1 MLSRGTCIAYLW
13 KILRQIFRFYIFT
26 RIYIFKI
33 LYDEI
38 MLNKKLNVA
47 IVSTT
52 LLLAITIIATPM
64 KIANA
69 QQQQQL
75 PAPISQ
81 SGIKNV
87 DQEITN
93 RGWASSSS

>member
-1 MLSRGTCIAYLW
+1 MLSRGTCIVYLW
-13 KILRQIFRFYIFT
+13 KILRQIFRFCIFT

-33 LYDEI
+33 LYHEI

-47 IVSTT
+47 IVSTM
-52 LLLAITIIATPM
+52 LLLATALIAIPI
-64 KIANA
+64 KIVNA
-69 QQQQQL
+69 QQQQL

>member
-1 MLSRGTCIAYLW
+1 MLSKGTCIVYLW
-13 KILRQIFRFYIFT
+13 KILRQIFIFCIFT

-33 LYDEI
+33 LYHEV
-38 MLNKKLNVA
+38 MSNKKLNVL
-47 IVSTT
+47 IVSTM
-52 LLLAITIIATPM
+52 LSLATALIAIPM
-64 KIANA
+64 KVANA
-69 QQQQQL
+69 QRQQQL

-93 RGWASSSS
+93 RGWVSSSS

>member
-1 MLSRGTCIAYLW
+1 MLSRGTCIVYLW
-13 KILRQIFRFYIFT
+13 KILRQIFIFCIFT

-33 LYDEI
+33 LYHEI
-38 MLNKKLNVA
+38 MLNKKMNVA
-47 IVSTT
+47 IIAT
-52 LLLAITIIATPM
+52 LLLATTIIATPM

-93 RGWASSSS
+93 RGWVSSSS

>member
-1 MLSRGTCIAYLW
+1 MS
-13 KILRQIFRFYIFT
+13 
-26 RIYIFKI
+26 
-33 LYDEI
+33 
-38 MLNKKLNVA
+38 NKKQNVA
-47 IVSTT
+47 IV
-52 LLLAITIIATPM
+52 LLLATALIATPM
-64 KIANA
+64 KVANA

-93 RGWASSSS
+93 RGWVSSSS

>member
-1 MLSRGTCIAYLW
+1 MIA
-13 KILRQIFRFYIFT
+13 
-26 RIYIFKI
+26 
-33 LYDEI
+33 
-38 MLNKKLNVA
+38 
-47 IVSTT
+47 STM
-52 LLLAITIIATPM
+52 LLLATALIAIPI

-93 RGWASSSS
+93 RGCASSSS

>member
-1 MLSRGTCIAYLW
+1 MLSRGTCIVYLW
-13 KILRQIFRFYIFT
+13 KILRQIFRFCIFT

-33 LYDEI
+33 LYHEI

-47 IVSTT
+47 IVSTM
-52 LLLAITIIATPM
+52 LLLATALIAIPI
-64 KIANA
+64 KIVNA
-69 QQQQQL
+69 QQQQL

-93 RGWASSSS
+93 RGWASNSS